1 MRVIA
6 IQCPDCKMW
15 VYSRD
20 RHDMRFCPCRTI
32 AIDGGRDYTKI
43 SYHMSLCGMKIKRRV
58 FKIKATLNDLYVDY
72 NTYGNR
78 LGYIKPHV
86 AKRAMN
92 RRSDIFKT

>member
-1 MRVIA
+1 MKVTA
-6 IQCPDCKMW
+6 IQCPKCKMW
-15 VYSRD
+15 VYSRN
-20 RHDMRFCPCRTI
+20 RHDMRWCPCGAV
-32 AIDGGRDYTKI
+32 AIDGGRSYMKI
-43 SYHMSLCGMKIKRRV
+43 AWKDGVNINKIKRRI
-58 FKIKATLNDLYVDY
+58 FKIRATRNDLAVDY